1 MQLTQARL
9 ALTSAAVSLALTGI
23 ACQIDVGGPQ
33 PPAPPIATPSSPA
46 DSMTAAWQS
55 ALTAAATTHR
65 LMIVLNEGQL
75 TGFLTSRLEKQ
86 TNPVLSDAQVFLRQ
100 GQMRIFGVA
109 QQGPFRANVL
119 VTIAPVL
126 KPDGS
131 IGFEVASA
139 DLGPIPAPDS
149 VRESLSA
156 MLTEAFTG
164 AIGSFATG
172 FRIQSLAIA
181 NGELAIVGELR

>member
-1 MQLTQARL
+1 MQLTHARL
-9 ALTSAAVSLALTGI
+9 ALTCTAASLILAGV

-33 PPAPPIATPSSPA
+33 RPASPIATPANPTE
-46 DSMTAAWQS
+46 SMAAAWRS
-55 ALTAAATTHR
+55 ALAAAATTHK

-75 TGFLTSRLEKQ
+75 TGFLLSRLDSQ
-86 TNPVLSDAQVFLRQ
+86 ADPILSDPQVFLRQ
-100 GQMRIFGVA
+100 GQMQIFGVA

-119 VTIAPVL
+119 VTIEPVL
-126 KPDGS
+126 KPDGTV
-131 IGFEVASA
+131 GFEVASA

-164 AIGSFATG
+164 SIGSLATG
-172 FRIQSLAIA
+172 FRIQTLAIA

>member
-1 MQLTQARL
+1 MA
-9 ALTSAAVSLALTGI
+9 
-23 ACQIDVGGPQ
+23 
-33 PPAPPIATPSSPA
+33 
-46 DSMTAAWQS
+46 AAWRS
-55 ALTAAATTHR
+55 ALTTAASTHK

-75 TGFLTSRLEKQ
+75 TGFLLSRLDSQ
-86 TNPVLSDAQVFLRQ
+86 SDPILSHAQVFLRQ
-100 GQMRIFGVA
+100 GQMQIFGIA

-119 VTIAPVL
+119 VAIAPVL
-126 KPDGS
+126 KPDGT

-164 AIGSFATG
+164 SIGSLATG
-172 FRIQSLAIA
+172 FRIQTLAIA

>member
-1 MQLTQARL
+1 
-9 ALTSAAVSLALTGI
+9 
-23 ACQIDVGGPQ
+23 
-33 PPAPPIATPSSPA
+33 
-46 DSMTAAWQS
+46 MTEAWQS
-55 ALTAAATTHR
+55 ALAAAATTHK

-75 TGFLTSRLEKQ
+75 TEFLISRLEKQ
-86 TNPVLSDAQVFLRQ
+86 TDPVLRNPQVFLRQ
-100 GQMRIFGVA
+100 GQLQIFGVA

-119 VTIAPVL
+119 VAIAPVL

-139 DLGPIPAPDS
+139 DLGPMPAPDS

-164 AIGSFATG
+164 SIGSFATG

>member
-1 MQLTQARL
+1 
-9 ALTSAAVSLALTGI
+9 
-23 ACQIDVGGPQ
+23 
-33 PPAPPIATPSSPA
+33 
-46 DSMTAAWQS
+46 MTEAWRS
-55 ALTAAATTHR
+55 ALAAAATTHK
-65 LMIVLNEGQL
+65 LMIVLNESQL
-75 TGFLTSRLEKQ
+75 TGFLISRLESQ
-86 TNPVLSDAQVFLRQ
+86 TKPILSNPQVFLRQ
-100 GQMRIFGVA
+100 GQLQIFGVA

-119 VTIAPVL
+119 VAIAPIL

-139 DLGPIPAPDS
+139 DVGPIPAPDS

-164 AIGSFATG
+164 SIGSFATG
-172 FRIQSLAIA
+172 FRIETLAIA